1 MTEKIPGYQE
11 PRFELIPETAVDYS
25 YAEVIDKLFKAYSI
39 TLDEWQVSTLHQW
52 LARTETGEWS
62 AEMCGLSV
70 PRQNGKSKLIE
81 ARCIFGLVFLG
92 ESILLT
98 AHEAATAREIFGR
111 IVEVFE
117 GSADL
122 MTQVK
127 SIKKSNGHE
136 SITMSNGGRLKAT
149 TRTPNAGR
157 GLSVDLL
164 VLDEAYNIVEGAME
178 SLLPTISSSKLSA
191 QIIYTS
197 SPPSP
202 EDNSDA
208 FLRLRASAWSSTPN
222 PALSWREWSAH
233 EGQEADFDSPE
244 VWAQANPAFNLRTL
258 KDSKITNERV
268 QFSDNEFARER
279 LGLYADESKTQ
290 LFADDLWASC
300 RDETIHTLTGMVLAI
315 DVKPDRSYGSISV
328 AGERPDGL
336 YHIEVVDEGQ
346 GVGWIVPRV
355 VEIARRQG
363 IKTVV
368 MDYKSPASSLA
379 ELIKSNKLNVY
390 IPTVNESIAACATFY
405 DFIHEH
411 KLIHRG
417 QGLLDASVRSA
428 SKRKVGDGWMWKSRD
443 GGDITPLVSTTL
455 ALYGSISTKTKKS
468 KSNKSTTRR
477 KVSVLK

>member
-1 MTEKIPGYQE
+1 MDKLIGYQE
-11 PRFELIPETAVDYS
+11 PRFELVPQTAVDYS
-25 YAEVIDKLFKAYSI
+25 YAGVIDELFKAYAI
-39 TLDEWQVSTLHQW
+39 TLDPWQVSTLHQW
-52 LARTETGEWS
+52 LALTEDGEWA

-92 ESILLT
+92 ESVLLT

-117 GSADL
+117 SSSDL
-122 MTQVK
+122 MSQVK
-127 SIKKSNGHE
+127 AIKKSNGHE
-136 SITMSNGGRLKAT
+136 SIIMNNGGRLKAT

-157 GLSVDLL
+157 GLSIDLL

-178 SLLPTISSSKLSA
+178 SLLPTISSSRLNA

-208 FLRLRASAWSSTPN
+208 FLRLRASALSSTPN

-244 VWAQANPAFNLRTL
+244 VWAQANPAFNMRTL
-258 KDSKITNERV
+258 KESKITNERV
-268 QFSDNEFARER
+268 QFSDIEFARER

-290 LFADDLWASC
+290 LFPNDLWTAC
-300 RDETIHTLTGMVLAI
+300 RDESIYDLTSLVLAI
-315 DVKPDRSYGSISV
+315 DVKPDRSYGSISI

-346 GVGWIVPRV
+346 GIGWIVPRV
-355 VEIARRQG
+355 VEICKRQG

-368 MDYKSPASSLA
+368 VDYKSPASTLT
-379 ELIKSNKLNVY
+379 ELLKANKLNVF

-405 DFIHEH
+405 DFIYER

-443 GGDITPLVSTTL
+443 GGDITHLVSTTL
-455 ALYGSISTKTKKS
+455 ALFGSISTKTKKS
-468 KSNKSTTRR
+468 KSNKSTSHR
-477 KVSVLK
+477 KAMILK